1 MTQPPRHYGHLRHQR
16 RGLLLALAAGG
27 LQACATRP
35 PGTASAGASMPAAT
49 NATTASGASASAGRA
64 LTSPPAATTPA
75 TSEAMP
81 DLSRYSLNRPVGPTV
96 ADRGSPHYRFERFD
110 LHSVDG
116 RRHYRIQLAIPRAAP
131 PQAGYPLLAMLDG
144 NAAFG
149 ALTDEQLA
157 EMAESGRPLLIAAL
171 GYETPL
177 GVDVEARAFDYTP
190 PVPGEDPTWDDR
202 MRNRLGGGAAIFL
215 DHYEHQV
222 RPELQRRAPI
232 DPARSTLWG
241 HSYGGLLVLYTLFM
255 RPRLFPRYAAAD
267 PSLWWHQGFILEAE
281 QHAQPLPAGTTELLL
296 MAGSAGTD
304 VQAETRAL
312 RPGLDPALV
321 LAARERRRAVPPDA
335 TERLAERLARRPGLA
350 VNWQPFPGVTHG
362 PMRPASIPPTLAF
375 AAR

>member
-1 MTQPPRHYGHLRHQR
+1 MSTSTS
-16 RGLLLALAAGG
+16 AGSS
-27 LQACATRP
+27 P
-35 PGTASAGASMPAAT
+35 TAS
-49 NATTASGASASAGRA
+49 TAS
-64 LTSPPAATTPA
+64 TPPA

-96 ADRGSPHYRFERFD
+96 ADGGSPHYRFERFN

-149 ALTDEQLA
+149 SLTDEQLA
-157 EMAESGRPLLIAAL
+157 GMAESGRPLLIAAL
-171 GYETPL
+171 GHETPL
-177 GVDVEARAFDYTP
+177 GVDVEARSFDYTP
-190 PVPGEDPTWDDR
+190 PVPGENPTWDDR
-202 MRNRLGGGAAIFL
+202 MRNRLGGGAEIFL
-215 DHYEHQV
+215 DHYERQV

-241 HSYGGLLVLYTLFM
+241 HSYGGLLVLYTLFT
-255 RPRLFPRYAAAD
+255 RPRLFPRYSAAD

-281 QHAQPLPAGTTELLL
+281 QRARPLPAGTTELLL

-350 VNWQPFPGVTHG
+350 VTWRPFPGTTHG